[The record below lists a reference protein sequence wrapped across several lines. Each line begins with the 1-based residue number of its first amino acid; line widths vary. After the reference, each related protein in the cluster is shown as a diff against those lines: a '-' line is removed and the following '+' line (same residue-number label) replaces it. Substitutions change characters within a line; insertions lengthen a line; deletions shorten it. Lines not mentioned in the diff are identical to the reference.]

1 MVKRVVIA
9 GGGVAA
15 LEAALALRS
24 LAKERVAIELFGSEP
39 HFWYRP
45 LSVAEPFEL
54 GEAHRYELSAL
65 AAAAGATFTLATL
78 QGVDA
83 SRRAAMTSV
92 GAIPYDVLL
101 VAVGVV
107 PTLAVPGALTF
118 RGPADTDK
126 FRELLE
132 EIAAGDVRRLAF
144 VVPWGVVWSLP
155 LYELALLTSGYLE
168 AHRIEGVE
176 LVLITPEQAPLELF
190 GRTGS
195 KAIGDLLD
203 ERGVELM
210 TSTYPTDFVGGK
222 LGLVPDGQIE
232 VDRVVALPRLR
243 GPSLDGLPQTLEGF
257 IPTDMRGRVSGL
269 EDVYAAGDI
278 TNFPIKQGGI
288 ATQLARVAAETIAS
302 ELGADVEPEP
312 FRPVLRGLLLT
323 GGQPRYLRR
332 ELTGIEQS
340 ETVGNEPLW
349 WPPAKIVGR
358 HLAPFLANFAGL
370 ANPKEAADPEGSIR
384 VEVELGARQ
393 LEQLGALPLQTLDG
407 TGRTV
412 GEAMSTDL
420 LVVASDTALVE
431 VAQTMR
437 ERDVGAAAV
446 ADDNLLIGI
455 LTSGDLRDALA
466 ARVQPSMVVAREWM
480 TAEPVVVAASTRIEV
495 AVTMMNEHGID
506 QLLVVDGQRPIGVLG
521 YRQACDIGSG
531 S

>member
-168 AHRIEGVE
+168 AHR
-176 LVLITPEQAPLELF
+176 
-190 GRTGS
+190 
-195 KAIGDLLD
+195 D
-203 ERGVELM
+203 
-210 TSTYPTDFVGGK
+210 
-222 LGLVPDGQIE
+222 
-232 VDRVVALPRLR
+232 
-243 GPSLDGLPQTLEGF
+243 
-257 IPTDMRGRVSGL
+257 RGRR
-269 EDVYAAGDI
+269 
-278 TNFPIKQGGI
+278 
-288 ATQLARVAAETIAS
+288 ARAHHTRA
-302 ELGADVEPEP
+302 
-312 FRPVLRGLLLT
+312 
-323 GGQPRYLRR
+323 
-332 ELTGIEQS
+332 
-340 ETVGNEPLW
+340 
-349 WPPAKIVGR
+349 
-358 HLAPFLANFAGL
+358 
-370 ANPKEAADPEGSIR
+370 
-384 VEVELGARQ
+384 
-393 LEQLGALPLQTLDG
+393 
-407 TGRTV
+407 
-412 GEAMSTDL
+412 
-420 LVVASDTALVE
+420 
-431 VAQTMR
+431 
-437 ERDVGAAAV
+437 GAARA
-446 ADDNLLIGI
+446 LR
-455 LTSGDLRDALA
+455 THRQQGDR
-466 ARVQPSMVVAREWM
+466 RPPRR
-480 TAEPVVVAASTRIEV
+480 TR
-495 AVTMMNEHGID
+495 
-506 QLLVVDGQRPIGVLG
+506 R
-521 YRQACDIGSG
+521 
-531 S
+531 